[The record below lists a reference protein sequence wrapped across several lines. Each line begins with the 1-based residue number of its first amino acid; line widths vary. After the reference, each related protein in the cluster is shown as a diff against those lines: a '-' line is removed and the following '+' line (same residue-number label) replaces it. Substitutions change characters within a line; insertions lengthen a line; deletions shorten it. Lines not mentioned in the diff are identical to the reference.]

1 VFFATQRGTIL
12 SLVAIQFFFRRHSR
26 GTDLDQLFMPHGSMT
41 CGRVL
46 NYAVRDQL
54 GNAVHVEEVIDFTES
69 HDAAC
74 FL

>member
-1 VFFATQRGTIL
+1 
-12 SLVAIQFFFRRHSR
+12 
-26 GTDLDQLFMPHGSMT
+26 MPHGSMK

-54 GNAVHVEEVIDFTES
+54 GNAVHVEEVIDFTAS

>member
-1 VFFATQRGTIL
+1 MF
-12 SLVAIQFFFRRHSR
+12 SLVAIKFFLRGHSR
-26 GTDLDQLFMPHGSMT
+26 GTDQDQLFMPHGSMKY
-41 CGRVL
+41 GGVL

-54 GNAVHVEEVIDFTES
+54 GNAVHFGKVIDFTES

>member
-1 VFFATQRGTIL
+1 VFFATHRGTIL
-12 SLVAIQFFFRRHSR
+12 SLVAIKFFLRGHSR

-54 GNAVHVEEVIDFTES
+54 GNAVHVGEVIDFTES
-69 HDAAC
+69 HDAAY